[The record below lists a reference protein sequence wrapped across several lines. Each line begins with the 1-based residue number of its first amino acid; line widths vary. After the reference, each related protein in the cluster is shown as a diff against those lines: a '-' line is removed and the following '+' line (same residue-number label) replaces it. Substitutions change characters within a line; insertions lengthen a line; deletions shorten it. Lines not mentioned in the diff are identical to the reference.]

1 MAHPTLTTIITRDK
15 TKTRETADAMPIQ
28 ARYP

>member
-1 MAHPTLTTIITRDK
+1 MAYPTSTTVITGDK

-28 ARYP
+28 AR